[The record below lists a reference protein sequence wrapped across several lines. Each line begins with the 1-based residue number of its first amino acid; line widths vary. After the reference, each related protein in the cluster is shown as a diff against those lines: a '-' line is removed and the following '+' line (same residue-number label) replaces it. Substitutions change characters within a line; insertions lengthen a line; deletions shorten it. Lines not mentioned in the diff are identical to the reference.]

1 VLPKFSAAYLG
12 WIALGALL
20 SGRSHGALLMAMKE
34 RNFAVAV
41 TLSKTEVLQVACL
54 PPCSCMSCRPG
65 WRCWPWCLPRWA
77 C

>member
-1 VLPKFSAAYLG
+1 
-12 WIALGALL
+12 
-20 SGRSHGALLMAMKE
+20 MAMKE

-41 TLSKTEVLQVACL
+41 TLSKTEVLQVALFAAMFPREL
-54 PPCSCMSCRPG
+54 PTG